1 LSTRPLNERQ
11 QIPPPVH
18 PDDDAQPPS
27 NIVDYESRRA
37 TVNAPASATEDS
49 AMHESDVSGSGGSG
63 GMKIVIAVLVLM
75 AIGGGWYLHH
85 TSQLAKQDQ
94 STTPTAVIELAPV
107 DVAVVQ
113 ARALTRSLPLSGNI
127 APLVQATIK
136 SKVSGEV
143 EQVSAREGQNVR
155 EGEVLVKIDTRNLQ
169 AQYDSQAA
177 ALEKAKADL
186 SLAKLNRD
194 KNRVLLDQHFISQ
207 NTFDATESAYAGNV
221 ASVKLAEA
229 QARLAQINLQDAVV
243 RAPFSGTLAKRFVQ
257 PGEKVSMDSS
267 LLQLVDVKSMQLE
280 AAIPTMD
287 IPDVKVG
294 QAVNV
299 RVSGFGER
307 MFEGKIQRINPVTEQ
322 GSRSITIY
330 VTVANNDE
338 VLRGGMFAQ
347 GDVLLDRSAQVL
359 SVPAASIHREAGL
372 PYIYT
377 LSNGLIDRKPVT
389 LGVQSEA
396 DGYVEIRSGASAGEQ
411 VIISNI
417 TGLNAG
423 TRAVV
428 KHASAA
434 SAKPTAQGG

>member
-1 LSTRPLNERQ
+1 MSTRHLNERQ
-11 QIPPPVH
+11 HSPPPVH
-18 PDDDAQPPS
+18 PDSDAQPHS
-27 NIVDYESRRA
+27 NIVDYESRR
-37 TVNAPASATEDS
+37 TNAHAHGSSLEGPVE
-49 AMHESDVSGSGGSG
+49 HESDLSDGGGSSG
-63 GMKIVIAVLVLM
+63 LKIIIAAVVIALF
-75 AIGGGWYLHH
+75 AGGWYLRHNA
-85 TSQLAKQDQ
+85 QLARDNQ
-94 STTPTAVIELAPV
+94 SAISPAVIELAPV
-107 DVAVVQ
+107 DIATVQ
-113 ARALTRSLPLSGNI
+113 QRALTRALPLSGNI

-143 EQVSAREGQNVR
+143 EQVTVREGQNVR
-155 EGEVLVKIDTRNLQ
+155 EGDVLVKIDTRNLQ

-229 QARLAQINLQDAVV
+229 QARLAQISLQDAVV
-243 RAPFSGTLAKRFVQ
+243 RAPFSGTLARRYVQ
-257 PGEKVSMDSS
+257 PGEKVSMDSQ

-299 RVSGFGER
+299 RVGGFGER
-307 MFEGKIQRINPVTEQ
+307 QFEGRIQRINPVTDQ
-322 GSRSITIY
+322 GSRAITIY

-347 GDVLLDRSAQVL
+347 GDVLLDRSGQVL
-359 SVPAASIHREAGL
+359 SVPATSIHRESGL

-377 LSNGLIDRKPVT
+377 LSGGLIDRKPVI

-396 DGYVEIRSGASAGEQ
+396 DGYVEIRSGATAGEQ

-417 TGLNAG
+417 TGLKAG
-423 TRAVV
+423 VRAVV
-428 KHASAA
+428 KNSAVG
-434 SAKPTAQGG
+434 TARQEG